1 MNWKKKNII
10 LENVE
15 KFNEKNKSIVYLKKG
30 FAIAYSQTLSHLGV
44 LESFSYEG
52 YIIND
57 KLKRDPINR
66 YVIHMECDVNYD
78 DKLNYIKS
86 IYIIDFIADSSI
98 RDQGYGSIIMNCLIE
113 YAQRLNIEYIYG
125 RLSFV
130 DIGKEYDE
138 TDIEKINN
146 RERLYHFYTKHGF
159 VINGKRIERTMINKS
174 WYIYQ
179 LS

>member
-1 MNWKKKNII
+1 MINELEKRNII

-15 KFNEKNKSIVYLKKG
+15 KFNDKNKSIVYLKNG

-57 KLKRDPINR
+57 TLKRDPFNK

-86 IYIIDFIADSSI
+86 ICIIDFIADSSI

-113 YAQRLNIEYIYG
+113 YAQRLKVEYICG
-125 RLSFV
+125 GLSFV
-130 DIGKEYDE
+130 
-138 TDIEKINN
+138 DIEKINN

-174 WYIYQ
+174 
-179 LS
+179 